1 MHSGSFQDSS
11 EQFACRCDGETL
23 RQARARSQAQEA
35 ESSGAKR
42 RNASKARIE
51 HCFTHLYNFPVPELS
66 RFLGI
71 IIRMYAEAGAP
82 HHGAHFHAYYQ
93 DNVGI
98 FRIDPVEMIA
108 GGLPARQRR
117 FVEAWAE
124 LHQQE
129 LLLDWDRLQGGEKP
143 LPIEPLR

>member
-1 MHSGSFQDSS
+1 
-11 EQFACRCDGETL
+11 
-23 RQARARSQAQEA
+23 
-35 ESSGAKR
+35 
-42 RNASKARIE
+42 
-51 HCFTHLYNFPVPELS
+51 LYNFLVPELS

-93 DNVGI
+93 NNVGI

-129 LLLDWDRLQGGEKP
+129 LLVDWDRLQGGEKP